1 MKYDFSKLEKYLAFN
16 FNDRGLLI
24 EALTHRSY
32 KFENNAHMADNQ
44 RLEFLGD
51 AILELILSEYL
62 FSRYPEANEGTLT
75 KIRAALANE
84 IALTKC
90 AKKINLGNNILLGKS
105 ELQNGG
111 ELRPSNV
118 SDAYEALIAAIYLD
132 QGYNTAKDFHVSIL
146 ESIWSS
152 PEQLILQLNPKGYL
166 QELTQRGNGPV
177 PQYTTIKK
185 EGPEHQPSYLV
196 ECHLSSKLLASGRG
210 TTIKN
215 AQEDAAKTAIE
226 ILNQKDSHTHE

>member
-1 MKYDFSKLEKYLAFN
+1 MKYDFSKLEKYLPFK
-16 FNDRGLLI
+16 FKDRTLLI

-32 KFENNAHMADNQ
+32 KFENNADMADNQ

-62 FSRYPEANEGTLT
+62 FSRYSEANEGTLT

-90 AKKINLGNNILLGKS
+90 AKKISVGTALLLGKS

-118 SDAYEALIAAIYLD
+118 SDAYEALIAAIHLD
-132 QGYNTAKDFHVSIL
+132 QGYDSAKYFHIAIL
-146 ESIWSS
+146 ESIWPT

-166 QELTQRGNGPV
+166 QELTQKDNGPV

-196 ECHLSSKLLASGRG
+196 ECRLNDHLLASGRG

-215 AQEDAAKTAIE
+215 AQEDAAKSAIE
-226 ILNQKDSHTHE
+226 ILTPEDSSTHE